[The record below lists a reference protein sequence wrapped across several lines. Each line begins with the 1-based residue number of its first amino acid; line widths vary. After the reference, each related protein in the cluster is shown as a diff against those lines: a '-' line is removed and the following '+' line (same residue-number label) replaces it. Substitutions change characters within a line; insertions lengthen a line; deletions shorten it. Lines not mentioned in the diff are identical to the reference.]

1 MFIDFYHSL
10 ACKSRLVGQK
20 SMNRE
25 RCPVSWVERLSPEV
39 ACPDR
44 GICWYE
50 PAGCRMGYVRFF
62 SIKKSREGEFVKPNV
77 GAPLPS
83 PRLCRGSFRSCPLL
97 PAKIK
102 GFRYVS
108 ARVLYQQSI

>member
-20 SMNRE
+20 SMNLE
-25 RCPVSWVERLSPEV
+25 KCPVSWVERLSPEV

-62 SIKKSREGEFVKPNV
+62 SIKKSREGGFVKPNV

-83 PRLCRGSFRSCPLL
+83 PAYAGGLFAHAPFTPRR
-97 PAKIK
+97 
-102 GFRYVS
+102 
-108 ARVLYQQSI
+108 